1 MTEIFDESRDD
12 PKGYAMSDEG
22 FSRQMG
28 DLADRA
34 RDQANY
40 EEAERRFD
48 EGLICE
54 SCGDE
59 DCKLP
64 EEEHILIPDMRQEN
78 LPW

>member
-34 RDQANY
+34 RDEANY
-40 EEAERRFD
+40 E
-48 EGLICE
+48 LVCE
-54 SCGDE
+54 SCGE
-59 DCKLP
+59 QDCKLP
-64 EEEHILIPDMRQEN
+64 EEEHIIIQDARQEVD
-78 LPW
+78 W

>member
-12 PKGYAMSDEG
+12 PKGYAMSNEG

-28 DLADRA
+28 DLADMA

-48 EGLICE
+48 EGLICVY
-54 SCGDE
+54 CGE
-59 DCKLP
+59 QDCKLP
-64 EEEHILIPDMRQEN
+64 EEEHIIIQDARQEVD
-78 LPW
+78 W

>member
-22 FSRQMG
+22 FSRQIG

-34 RDQANY
+34 RDEANY
-40 EEAERRFD
+40 E
-48 EGLICE
+48 LVCE
-54 SCGDE
+54 SCGEE

-64 EEEHILIPDMRQEN
+64 EEEHIIIQDARQEVT
-78 LPW
+78 W

>member
-28 DLADRA
+28 DLADMA

-48 EGLICE
+48 EGLICVY
-54 SCGDE
+54 CGE
-59 DCKLP
+59 QDCKLP
-64 EEEHILIPDMRQEN
+64 AEEHIIIQDARQEVD
-78 LPW
+78 W

>member
-1 MTEIFDESRDD
+1 MT
-12 PKGYAMSDEG
+12 KVT
-22 FSRQMG
+22 MG

-54 SCGDE
+54 SCGE
-59 DCKLP
+59 EGCMLA
-64 EEEHILIPDMRQEN
+64 EEEHIIIPDARQEVT
-78 LPW
+78 W

>member
-34 RDQANY
+34 RDEANY
-40 EEAERRFD
+40 E
-48 EGLICE
+48 LVCE
-54 SCGDE
+54 SCGEE

-64 EEEHILIPDMRQEN
+64 AEEHVIIQDARQEVD
-78 LPW
+78 W

>member
-34 RDQANY
+34 RDEANY
-40 EEAERRFD
+40 E
-48 EGLICE
+48 LVCE
-54 SCGDE
+54 SCGE
-59 DCKLP
+59 GDCKLP
-64 EEEHILIPDMRQEN
+64 EEEHIIIQDARQEVD
-78 LPW
+78 W

>member
-34 RDQANY
+34 RDEANY
-40 EEAERRFD
+40 E
-48 EGLICE
+48 LVCE
-54 SCGDE
+54 SCGEE

-64 EEEHILIPDMRQEN
+64 AEEHIIIQDARQEVT
-78 LPW
+78 W

>member
-34 RDQANY
+34 RDEANY
-40 EEAERRFD
+40 E
-48 EGLICE
+48 LVCE
-54 SCGDE
+54 SCGEE

-64 EEEHILIPDMRQEN
+64 AEEHILIPDMRQEN

>member
-34 RDQANY
+34 RDEANY
-40 EEAERRFD
+40 E
-48 EGLICE
+48 LVCE
-54 SCGDE
+54 SCGEE
-59 DCKLP
+59 DCNLP
-64 EEEHILIPDMRQEN
+64 EEEHIIIQDARQEVD
-78 LPW
+78 W

>member
-1 MTEIFDESRDD
+1 MTEIFDESRDA

-28 DLADRA
+28 DLADMA

-54 SCGDE
+54 FCGE
-59 DCKLP
+59 QDCVSIFS
-64 EEEHILIPDMRQEN
+64 EEHIIIQDARQEVT
-78 LPW
+78 W

>member
-34 RDQANY
+34 RDEANY
-40 EEAERRFD
+40 E
-48 EGLICE
+48 LVCE
-54 SCGDE
+54 SCGEE

-64 EEEHILIPDMRQEN
+64 AEEHIPIPDMRQED

>member
-34 RDQANY
+34 RDEANY
-40 EEAERRFD
+40 E
-48 EGLICE
+48 LVCE
-54 SCGDE
+54 SCGEE

-64 EEEHILIPDMRQEN
+64 AEEHIPIPDMRQEN

>member
-34 RDQANY
+34 RDEANY
-40 EEAERRFD
+40 ELVCEFCG
-48 EGLICE
+48 EG
-54 SCGDE
+54 
-59 DCKLP
+59 DCNLP
-64 EEEHILIPDMRQEN
+64 VEEHIIIQDARQEVT
-78 LPW
+78 W

>member
-12 PKGYAMSDEG
+12 PKGYAMSHEG

-48 EGLICE
+48 EGLICVY
-54 SCGDE
+54 CGE
-59 DCKLP
+59 QDCKLP
-64 EEEHILIPDMRQEN
+64 EEEHIIIQDARQEVD
-78 LPW
+78 W

>member
-1 MTEIFDESRDD
+1 MTEVT
-12 PKGYAMSDEG
+12 
-22 FSRQMG
+22 MG

-48 EGLICE
+48 EGLICAY
-54 SCGDE
+54 CGEE

-64 EEEHILIPDMRQEN
+64 EEEHIIIQDARQEVD
-78 LPW
+78 W

>member
-34 RDQANY
+34 RDDANY
-40 EEAERRFD
+40 E
-48 EGLICE
+48 LICE
-54 SCGDE
+54 FCGEE
-59 DCKLP
+59 DCTLP
-64 EEEHILIPDMRQEN
+64 EEEHIIIQDARQEVD
-78 LPW
+78 W

>member
-34 RDQANY
+34 RDEANY
-40 EEAERRFD
+40 E
-48 EGLICE
+48 LVCE
-54 SCGDE
+54 SCGEE

-64 EEEHILIPDMRQEN
+64 EEEHIPIPDMRQED

>member
-34 RDQANY
+34 RDEANY
-40 EEAERRFD
+40 E
-48 EGLICE
+48 LVCE
-54 SCGDE
+54 SCGEE

-64 EEEHILIPDMRQEN
+64 EEEHIIIQDARQEVD
-78 LPW
+78 W